1 MGITDTFSPHV
12 RRKDIST
19 DDLEVLHTV
28 ASEMNYPLED
38 LVAAYKYESTYG
50 SDERMNEG
58 TYQGPFQFSE
68 SLADSL
74 NIDRY
79 DLYSSAKGYV
89 MNLLPAR
96 ESLIANLKH
105 TSGDTSFV
113 DEIDPSLLNY
123 LLHQQGGKGVAR
135 MALAHYSGDTGK
147 QGSQWYMNKIEG
159 TLLQNLS
166 REQQKEMRR
175 LATPRDKVEYFM
187 KKTQENLEGGNNAKE

>member
-1 MGITDTFSPHV
+1 MGLTDTFSPHI
-12 RRKDIST
+12 RSKDISSE
-19 DDLEVLHTV
+19 DLEVLHRV
-28 ASEMNYPLED
+28 SSEMNHPLED

-74 NIDRY
+74 GIDRH

-96 ESLIANLKH
+96 SSLIANLKH

-113 DEIDPSLLNY
+113 DTIDPSLLNY

-135 MALAHYSGDTGK
+135 IALAHYGGDTGEH
-147 QGSQWYMNKIEG
+147 GSQWYMNKIEG
-159 TLLQNLS
+159 TLLENLS
-166 REQQKEMRR
+166 REQQIEMRR
-175 LATPRDKVEYFM
+175 LANPRDKIEYFM
-187 KKTQENLEGGNNAKE
+187 AKTQENLEGDNNAKK